1 MVKEQT
7 YLLIL
12 HQINIYQ
19 STFSDFIKSI
29 LVRSVHFI
37 FFVHSTSNMQM
48 SQITNIIH
56 CYFLNFLQNFNRFIL
71 NPFNPMTSLGISKA
85 TIPPRTTDM
94 MMTPIKPNVL
104 ADGRGSSAEVFLRM
118 LDDSVDFSTSISF
131 FSSAIFALS
140 SSVEFIVTVFDTGT
154 QFVGQAQPWDGVVVP
169 VVDGDVVVEV
179 ECDDVDGDVVVDVDC
194 DKVDGDVIVDVE
206 CDGVDEDVV
215 VDVDC
220 DERDE
225 NVVVDWD
232 CDEVGGDVVDV
243 DCDEVDGNVVVD
255 SVVDEYSVVV

>member
-1 MVKEQT
+1 
-7 YLLIL
+7 
-12 HQINIYQ
+12 
-19 STFSDFIKSI
+19 
-29 LVRSVHFI
+29 
-37 FFVHSTSNMQM
+37 
-48 SQITNIIH
+48 
-56 CYFLNFLQNFNRFIL
+56 
-71 NPFNPMTSLGISKA
+71 MTSLGISKA

-104 ADGRGSSAEVFLRM
+104 ADGRGSSADVFLRM

-169 VVDGDVVVEV
+169 VVDGDVVVDV
-179 ECDDVDGDVVVDVDC
+179 ECDDVD
-194 DKVDGDVIVDVE
+194 
-206 CDGVDEDVV
+206 EDAV

-225 NVVVDWD
+225 NVVVDED
-232 CDEVGGDVVDV
+232 CDEVGGDVVVDV
-243 DCDEVDGNVVVD
+243 DCDEEDGDEVDGYVVVD

>member
-1 MVKEQT
+1 
-7 YLLIL
+7 
-12 HQINIYQ
+12 
-19 STFSDFIKSI
+19 
-29 LVRSVHFI
+29 
-37 FFVHSTSNMQM
+37 MQM

-56 CYFLNFLQNFNRFIL
+56 CYFLNFLQNLNTFIF

-85 TIPPRTTDM
+85 TIPPRTTEM

-104 ADGRGSSAEVFLRM
+104 ADGRGSSADVFLRM

-169 VVDGDVVVEV
+169 VVDGDVVVDV

-194 DKVDGDVIVDVE
+194 DEVDGDVVVDVE
-206 CDGVDEDVV
+206 CDDVDEDVV

-225 NVVVDWD
+225 NFVVDWD

>member
-29 LVRSVHFI
+29 LVRSVHIIFFYF

-56 CYFLNFLQNFNRFIL
+56 CYFLIFLQNLNTFIF
-71 NPFNPMTSLGISKA
+71 NPFNPMTSLGMSKA
-85 TIPPRTTDM
+85 TIPPRTTEI

-104 ADGRGSSAEVFLRM
+104 ADGRGSSADVFLRM

-169 VVDGDVVVEV
+169 VVDGDVVVDVDCDEVDGDVVADV
-179 ECDDVDGDVVVDVDC
+179 ECDDVDEV
-194 DKVDGDVIVDVE
+194 
-206 CDGVDEDVV
+206 VV

-225 NVVVDWD
+225 NVVVDGD
-232 CDEVGGDVVDV
+232 CDEVGGDVVVDV
-243 DCDEVDGNVVVD
+243 DSDEEDGDEVDGYVVD
-255 SVVDEYSVVV
+255 SVVGEYSVVV

>member
-1 MVKEQT
+1 
-7 YLLIL
+7 
-12 HQINIYQ
+12 
-19 STFSDFIKSI
+19 
-29 LVRSVHFI
+29 
-37 FFVHSTSNMQM
+37 MQM

-56 CYFLNFLQNFNRFIL
+56 CYFLNFLQNFNRFVF
-71 NPFNPMTSLGISKA
+71 NPFNPMTNLGISKA

-104 ADGRGSSAEVFLRM
+104 ADGRGSSADVFLRM

-169 VVDGDVVVEV
+169 VVDGDVVVDV

-194 DKVDGDVIVDVE
+194 DEVDGDVVVDVE
-206 CDGVDEDVV
+206 CDDVDEDVV
-215 VDVDC
+215 VNVDC

-225 NVVVDWD
+225 NVVVDGD
-232 CDEVGGDVVDV
+232 CDEVGGDVVVDV
-243 DCDEVDGNVVVD
+243 DSDEEDGDEVDGYVVVD

>member
-1 MVKEQT
+1 
-7 YLLIL
+7 
-12 HQINIYQ
+12 
-19 STFSDFIKSI
+19 
-29 LVRSVHFI
+29 
-37 FFVHSTSNMQM
+37 MQM

-56 CYFLNFLQNFNRFIL
+56 CYFLNFLQNLNTFIL

-85 TIPPRTTDM
+85 TIPPRTTEI

-104 ADGRGSSAEVFLRM
+104 ADGRGSSADVFLRM

-169 VVDGDVVVEV
+169 VVDVD
-179 ECDDVDGDVVVDVDC
+179 CDERDGDVVVDV
-194 DKVDGDVIVDVE
+194 E
-206 CDGVDEDVV
+206 CDDVDEDVV

-225 NVVVDWD
+225 NVVVDGD

>member
-29 LVRSVHFI
+29 LVRSVHLSFI
-37 FFVHSTSNMQM
+37 VLFFFVHSTSNMQM

-56 CYFLNFLQNFNRFIL
+56 CYFLNFLQNLNTFIF

-85 TIPPRTTDM
+85 TIPPRTTEM

-104 ADGRGSSAEVFLRM
+104 ADGRGSSADVFLRM

-169 VVDGDVVVEV
+169 VVDGEVVVDV

-194 DKVDGDVIVDVE
+194 DEVDGDVVVDVE
-206 CDGVDEDVV
+206 CDDVDEDVV
-215 VDVDC
+215 VDG
-220 DERDE
+220 
-225 NVVVDWD
+225 D

-243 DCDEVDGNVVVD
+243 DCDKVDGNVVVD